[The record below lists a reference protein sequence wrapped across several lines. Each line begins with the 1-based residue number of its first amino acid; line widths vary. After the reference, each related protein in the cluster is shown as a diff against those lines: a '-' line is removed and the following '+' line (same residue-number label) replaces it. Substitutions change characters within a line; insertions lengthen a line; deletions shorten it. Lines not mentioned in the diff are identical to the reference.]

1 MALNSARDVGGKK
14 AGIPQGAGA
23 SGGGGV
29 KRIGK
34 RPPHRTPPMMTGV
47 QINSTGTTLKVK
59 LIHRSCHVLDTRS
72 QHETTKNSPFHC
84 Q

>member
-14 AGIPQGAGA
+14 AGIPQAAGA

-59 LIHRSCHVLDTRS
+59 LIHRS
-72 QHETTKNSPFHC
+72 
-84 Q
+84 